1 MPNKEAFNKWLIIL
15 SGIAFMP
22 SKAKVAFM
30 PNKDAFNKWLIILS
44 GIAFMFVFAA
54 YQTMGNVE
62 TMILKCACNQ
72 NSSGR
77 YTYITYLHT
86 TFLPTFLPTYYL
98 PTYIHT
104 YLDTHLPTYNLT
116 VSCCITYNKG
126 TSFIITTKHFKSQ
139 YFMALAIFVFY
150 YLFGKIL
157 NLLCSIFQ
165 AIWGIFAAG
174 YGQILNN

>member
-77 YTYITYLHT
+77 YTYIPTYIHSYLHTTYLPTYLHT
-86 TFLPTFLPTYYL
+86 
-98 PTYIHT
+98 
-104 YLDTHLPTYNLT
+104 
-116 VSCCITYNKG
+116 
-126 TSFIITTKHFKSQ
+126 
-139 YFMALAIFVFY
+139 
-150 YLFGKIL
+150 
-157 NLLCSIFQ
+157 
-165 AIWGIFAAG
+165 
-174 YGQILNN
+174 